1 MRNESINNKSSLE
14 KRIETFKM
22 RLKKA
27 PSWSLIKE
35 EFSDKDIHL
44 ISSFVDNL
52 LAQEYTNSLE
62 KINDLEV
69 AIREQVDHIV
79 LQFTKRVSSDTL
91 YTEILPLAI
100 LMMKLGYI
108 KGIEESITYLD
119 KKEKRNDRKNKR
131 VVE

>member
-1 MRNESINNKSSLE
+1 MRNESINNRSSLE
-14 KRIETFKM
+14 KRIETFRM
-22 RLKKA
+22 RLKKS

-35 EFSDKDIHL
+35 EFSDKDINL
-44 ISSFVDNL
+44 ISSFVNNL

-91 YTEILPLAI
+91 YREILPLAI

-108 KGIEESITYLD
+108 KGIEESLTYLD